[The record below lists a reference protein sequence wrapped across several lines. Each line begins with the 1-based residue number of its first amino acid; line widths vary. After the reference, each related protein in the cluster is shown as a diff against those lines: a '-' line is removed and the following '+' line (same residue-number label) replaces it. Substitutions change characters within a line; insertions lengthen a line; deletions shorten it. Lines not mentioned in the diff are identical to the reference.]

1 MDRTVGGKPVAR
13 SCALR
18 EIEINFTRRWRR
30 RFYHCRVARPCIS
43 IVRTEGAFLDF
54 SLSLSLFRF
63 LLARP
68 PHRREARVFLSR
80 VGSKRGGRG
89 HARVITS
96 RNMDR
101 LGRLGGGTKTRG
113 KIYF

>member
-43 IVRTEGAFLDF
+43 IVRTEGAFLDL
-54 SLSLSLFRF
+54 SLSLSFAFCSR
-63 LLARP
+63 ARLTEEK
-68 PHRREARVFLSR
+68 RVYFCRGLEVREEEE
-80 VGSKRGGRG
+80 
-89 HARVITS
+89 
-96 RNMDR
+96 D
-101 LGRLGGGTKTRG
+101 TRA
-113 KIYF
+113 